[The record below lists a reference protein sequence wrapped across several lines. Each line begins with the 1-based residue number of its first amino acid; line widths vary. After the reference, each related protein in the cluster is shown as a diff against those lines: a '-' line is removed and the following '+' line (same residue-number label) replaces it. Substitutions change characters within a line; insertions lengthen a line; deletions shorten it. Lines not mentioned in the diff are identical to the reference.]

1 MKRTLALLLTLLS
14 LAILLVACTTGT
26 GDTDTT
32 APEVTITPE
41 PVVTESEDTEP
52 ATIVD
57 PDVTEAPT
65 DVPTETTEPE
75 TEVTYKS
82 VVVNFQNITA
92 KPFRSA
98 VGSTHLLEASL
109 GADDNGEQYLKLTA
123 QEAGGDPFMT
133 FSLNKYLKQ
142 IDMDRINAAEYPY
155 VIMKV
160 RSEGMS
166 NGSFDLFYYTG
177 KDQGVDG
184 SRVVNASYDVGAEGW
199 QYLLFDL
206 SEASGWDGYVNGFR
220 LDIATELAAA
230 GEALCIAEITF
241 CETDKG
247 YYESLNIDWDAIG
260 ISIDPDALA
269 RAEELLASV
278 EMPKTSYDSYTP
290 ETADKELSSLH
301 LWFDHTYDRT
311 AQNDNT
317 PTGRD
322 TYQLRLAANEIEGCQ
337 MILASDVDV
346 SGLKVYVTDFE
357 NGAGG
362 VLESELL
369 WGYYFTVDGKNVI
382 DPLVPVTYTR
392 PDQFMVDWLNGNNS
406 TGKVYKN
413 LQKYDGF
420 DIKAGENQT
429 FVIKAKAPIGA
440 AAGEYTATVT
450 ITDSEGN
457 EVKRATL
464 FAYVWDFEL
473 PEETSCKTL
482 MDCGSY
488 GFYLSYSDF
497 SGVLTN
503 AQGHGMARMCYDF
516 LLENRICA
524 YSLPF
529 DNEDGTFS
537 AEGIMEYLDN
547 PRVVAFQTLGWKVD
561 PNATNLTNAY
571 NVLSQ
576 NQKWLD
582 KAYFYPVDE
591 PMTLERLNDIKGYA
605 ELYKEYFPDYNL
617 LTPIHVNYNIVTG
630 DYFSYMKDTINTWCL
645 HHYLFNSYAEWSA
658 NRNLTYFG
666 SALTESRLGTLRDR
680 IKAEQAAGDEV
691 WWYVTSGSRDDV
703 ELALNINSEAVNYRT
718 LFWQQKLYGV
728 DGFLYY
734 CTADWSGSSPDI
746 PQEEFMYGLDAKHE
760 IHNDG
765 RESYGSG
772 VILYSGVYFAQVE
785 PIGSLRIEGVRDG
798 IEDYEYLTILEDAY
812 GTEVVNAIISKWTTS
827 LWSYS
832 TDEEAFEALRDK
844 LALLIESID

>member
-1 MKRTLALLLTLLS
+1 MKKIFILMLALLSLS
-14 LAILLVACTTGT
+14 LLLVACTTGT
-26 GDTDTT
+26 GNTETT
-32 APEVTITPE
+32 APEVTVTPE
-41 PVVTESEDTEP
+41 PTTDPEGTADITEP
-52 ATIVD
+52 ETTPE
-57 PDVTEAPT
+57 PDVTEPS
-65 DVPTETTEPE
+65 TETSEPE
-75 TEVTYKS
+75 TTVTYES
-82 VVVNFQNITA
+82 VVVDFNDITEKKFRNIV
-92 KPFRSA
+92 S
-98 VGSTHLLEASL
+98 GTHLLESSL
-109 GADDNGEQYLKLTA
+109 ESDEDGEQYLKLTA
-123 QEAGGDPFMT
+123 QEPGSDPFVS
-133 FSLNKYLKQ
+133 FDLSKYLRQ
-142 IDMDRINAAEYPY
+142 TGADRINAADFPY
-155 VIMKV
+155 IIMKV

-166 NGSFDLFYYTG
+166 NGNFDLFYITG
-177 KDQGVDG
+177 RQQGVDG
-184 SRVVNASYDVGAEGW
+184 SRVVNAAYDVAAEGW

-206 SEASGWDGYVNGFR
+206 SKASGWDDYVNSFR
-220 LDIATELAAA
+220 LDIATELATA

-241 CETDKG
+241 CESDQG
-247 YYESLNIDWDAIG
+247 YYESLNIDWDNIG
-260 ISIDPDALA
+260 IAIDPDALSQ
-269 RAEELLASV
+269 AEELLASV

-290 ETADKELSSLH
+290 ETADKESSSLH
-301 LWFDHTYDRT
+301 VWFDHMFDRT
-311 AQNDNT
+311 AQNDNSST
-317 PTGRD
+317 ELHS
-322 TYQLRLAANEIEGCQ
+322 YQLKLAANEIEGCQ
-337 MILASDVDV
+337 MILASDADV
-346 SGLKVYVTDFE
+346 SGLKVAVTDFI
-357 NGAGG
+357 NDAGDT
-362 VLESELL
+362 LESELL
-369 WGYYFTVDGKNVI
+369 WGYYFTVDGQNVI

-406 TGKVYKN
+406 TKKVYKD

-429 FVIKAKAPIGA
+429 FIIKAKAPIGA
-440 AAGEYTATVT
+440 PAGEYTATVT
-450 ITDSEGN
+450 VTDSEGN
-457 EVKRATL
+457 EVKRVTL

-497 SGVLTN
+497 AGVLTN
-503 AQGHGMARMCYDF
+503 EQGHGMARMCYDF
-516 LLENRICA
+516 LLENRVCA

-529 DNEDGTFS
+529 ENTDGSFS
-537 AEGIMEYLDN
+537 AEGIMDYLNN

-591 PMTLERLNDIKGYA
+591 PMTMDMLNSIKGYA
-605 ELYKEYFPDYNL
+605 DLFKEYFPDYNL

-666 SALTESRLGTLRDR
+666 SALTESRLGTVRDR

-691 WWYVTSGSRDDV
+691 WWYVTSGSRDNV

-734 CTADWSGSSPDI
+734 CVGDWNGSSPDI

-772 VILYSGVYFAQVE
+772 VLLYSGVYFAQVE
-785 PIGSLRIEGVRDG
+785 PIGSLRLECVRDG
-798 IEDYEYLTILEDAY
+798 IEDYEYLTILENEY

-832 TDEEAFEALRDK
+832 TDEEAFEALCDK
-844 LALLIESID
+844 LALLIEQID